1 MKLKIVRS
9 DGGARAYRRR
19 QNLYAKRVEALQRVL
34 DVQRLVHN
42 WVRPHWGL
50 ANGTTPAMAMGFC
63 SRPVSMHELLTL
75 RAFSFII
82 H

>member
-1 MKLKIVRS
+1 MRRKIVLS
-9 DGGARAYRRR
+9 DDVRAYRRR
-19 QNLYAKRVEALQRVL
+19 QNLYAKRVQGLQRAL

-50 ANGTTPAMAMGFC
+50 ATPSAMAMSFC
-63 SRPVSMHELLTL
+63 NRPVSMHELLTQEVPPL
-75 RAFSFII
+75 

>member
-1 MKLKIVRS
+1 MKPKIVRS
-9 DGGARAYRRR
+9 GNGARAYRRR
-19 QNLYAKRVEALQRVL
+19 QNLYAKRFEGLQRAL

-50 ANGTTPAMAMGFC
+50 AKRRTLAMMISLGNHL
-63 SRPVSMHELLTL
+63 VSMHELLTQ
-75 RAFSFII
+75 RGFSSII